1 MIPGYMYLPIM
12 ECARSPHEGRACEKG
27 AFVAGRE
34 RNLQT
39 LLREKQ
45 HASVLARRA

>member
-12 ECARSPHEGRACEKG
+12 ECARSPHEGREKG

-39 LLREKQ
+39 LRREKQ